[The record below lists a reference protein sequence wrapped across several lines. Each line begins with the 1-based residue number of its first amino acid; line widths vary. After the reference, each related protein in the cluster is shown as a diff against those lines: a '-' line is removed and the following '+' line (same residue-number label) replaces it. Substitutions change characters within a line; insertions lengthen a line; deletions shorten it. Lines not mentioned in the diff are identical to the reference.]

1 MRYKILFI
9 SSWFPS
15 KIEATNGNFVQRHAE
30 AVSLLHEVEILHA
43 IGDKAQKKN
52 YFFDDQ
58 IINGIRTLIVY
69 YKNTNNPILNFYRR
83 INSYKKGFA
92 KMQNPDLV
100 HANILQKS
108 MLFAVYLKWK
118 FKVPFVVTEHWSGF
132 LKINRGKLSKIQLF
146 ISKFIAKEAHFVLPV
161 SYYLKNDLEDLRFQN
176 AVEVV
181 ENVVDTAV
189 FHVKESKN
197 NRFAFL
203 HISNLVSLKNPDKI
217 IEVAILLAKE
227 FQNFELQIGGD
238 GDVESLKKIIKENKA
253 ENYIRTFATLSSKE
267 VAEKMRNSD
276 CFILFSNY
284 ENFPCVLLESLSCGT
299 PAIATKVGGI
309 PEIINDKN
317 GVLISNNET
326 DLLVAMRNV
335 LLQNTNFQNPEHLH
349 QLIENRFSMPVIAQK
364 FDLIYKKVL
373 ASF

>member
-43 IGDKAQKKN
+43 IGDKAQKQI

-58 IINGIRTLIVY
+58 IINDIRTLIVY

-92 KMQNPDLV
+92 KMQKPDLV

-181 ENVVDTAV
+181 ENVVDTAI
-189 FHVKESKN
+189 FHVKKTKKN
-197 NRFAFL
+197 KYEFL
-203 HISNLVSLKNPDKI
+203 NI
-217 IEVAILLAKE
+217 
-227 FQNFELQIGGD
+227 
-238 GDVESLKKIIKENKA
+238 
-253 ENYIRTFATLSSKE
+253 
-267 VAEKMRNSD
+267 
-276 CFILFSNY
+276 
-284 ENFPCVLLESLSCGT
+284 
-299 PAIATKVGGI
+299 
-309 PEIINDKN
+309 
-317 GVLISNNET
+317 
-326 DLLVAMRNV
+326 
-335 LLQNTNFQNPEHLH
+335 
-349 QLIENRFSMPVIAQK
+349 
-364 FDLIYKKVL
+364 
-373 ASF
+373 

>member
-43 IGDKAQKKN
+43 IGDNAQKEI

-58 IINGIRTLIVY
+58 MINGIRTLIVY
-69 YKNTNNPILNFYRR
+69 YQNTNNPILNFYRR

-92 KMQNPDLV
+92 KMQKPDLI

-118 FKVPFVVTEHWSGF
+118 FKIPFVVTEHWSGF
-132 LKINRGKLSKIQLF
+132 LKINRWKLSKIQLL
-146 ISKFIAKEAHFVLPV
+146 ISKFIAKEAHFILPV
-161 SYYLKNDLEDLRFQN
+161 SYYLKNDLEDLKFLN
-176 AVEVV
+176 NIEVI
-181 ENVVDTAV
+181 ENVVDTAL
-189 FHVKESKN
+189 FHVKEFENS
-197 NRFAFL
+197 RFTFL

-217 IEVAILLAKE
+217 IDSAVQLAKE
-227 FQNFELQIGGD
+227 FANFELQIGGD
-238 GDVESLKKIIKENKA
+238 GDVERLKKIIKENNA
-253 ENYIRTFATLSSKE
+253 ENYIQTFETLSSKE
-267 VAEKMRNSD
+267 VAEKMRNSN

-284 ENFPCVLLESLSCGT
+284 ENFPCVLLESLSSGT
-299 PAIATKVGGI
+299 PTIATNVGGI

-317 GVLISNNET
+317 GVLISNNEAE
-326 DLLVAMRNV
+326 LLVAMRNV
-335 LLQNTNFQNPEHLH
+335 LFQNINFENAEQLH
-349 QLIENRFSMPVIAQK
+349 QLVENRFSMPVIAQK

-373 ASF
+373 ASS